1 MPPHPLELP
10 PTLSP
15 DALDTLT
22 ELTGILTRLR
32 TAIQTSGSSSS
43 SIGGGLTTGA
53 TPAGTGPGATPN
65 PLGGAASAASP
76 NAPLSLKDVP
86 AQTDALK
93 HKLQRARTQMRTL
106 PDMER
111 TVDEQ
116 EEEIKELEERI
127 RMQREVLDR
136 LREAGVKFGHEEGGR
151 GDKMET
157 E

>member
-43 SIGGGLTTGA
+43 IGGALTTGA
-53 TPAGTGPGATPN
+53 TPAGTGATPN
-65 PLGGAASAASP
+65 PLGFAAGGAASP

>member
-32 TAIQTSGSSSS
+32 AAIQTSGSS
-43 SIGGGLTTGA
+43 GGITGA
-53 TPAGTGPGATPN
+53 TPAAMGPGATPN
-65 PLGGAASAASP
+65 PSGASP

-86 AQTDALK
+86 AHTDALK
-93 HKLQRARTQMRTL
+93 HKLQRARVQMRTL

-111 TVDEQ
+111 TTAEQ
-116 EEEIKELEERI
+116 EEEIRELEERI
-127 RMQREVLDR
+127 KLQREVLDR
-136 LREAGVKFGHEEGGR
+136 LREAGVKFGHEDGGG

-157 E
+157 D

>member
-32 TAIQTSGSSSS
+32 TAIQTSGSV
-43 SIGGGLTTGA
+43 GGITTGA

-65 PLGGAASAASP
+65 PLGLGGGAASP

-86 AQTDALK
+86 AQTDTLK

-106 PDMER
+106 PDMDR

-136 LREAGVKFGHEEGGR
+136 LRDAGVKFGHEEGGR

>member
-22 ELTGILTRLR
+22 ELTGIITRLR
-32 TAIQTSGSSSS
+32 TAIQNSGSV
-43 SIGGGLTTGA
+43 GGITDA

-65 PLGGAASAASP
+65 PLGASP

-93 HKLQRARTQMRTL
+93 HKLQRARTQMRQL
-106 PDMER
+106 PDMDR
-111 TVDEQ
+111 SIDEQ
-116 EEEIKELEERI
+116 EEEIKQLEERI
-127 RMQREVLDR
+127 KMQREVLDR
-136 LREAGVKFGHEEGGR
+136 LRDAGVKFGHEEGGT

>member
-10 PTLSP
+10 STLSP

-32 TAIQTSGSSSS
+32 AAIQTSGSV
-43 SIGGGLTTGA
+43 GGITGA
-53 TPAGTGPGATPN
+53 TPAGTGAGATPN
-65 PLGGAASAASP
+65 PLGGASP

-93 HKLQRARTQMRTL
+93 HKLQRARTQMRQL
-106 PDMER
+106 PDMDR
-111 TVDEQ
+111 SISEQ
-116 EEEIKELEERI
+116 EEEISQLEERI

-136 LREAGVKFGHEEGGR
+136 LRELGVQFGHEEGGT

>member
-10 PTLSP
+10 STLSP

-32 TAIQTSGSSSS
+32 TAIQASGAV
-43 SIGGGLTTGA
+43 GGITGA

-65 PLGGAASAASP
+65 PLGTSP
-76 NAPLSLKDVP
+76 NAPVSLKDVP

-93 HKLQRARTQMRTL
+93 HKLQRARTQMRAL
-106 PDMER
+106 PDMDR
-111 TVDEQ
+111 SIAEQ
-116 EEEIKELEERI
+116 EEEIGQLEERI

-136 LREAGVKFGHEEGGR
+136 LRDAGVKFGHEEGGP

-157 E
+157 D

>member
-10 PTLSP
+10 STLSP

-22 ELTGILTRLR
+22 ELTNILTRLR
-32 TAIQTSGSSSS
+32 TAIQTSSSA
-43 SIGGGLTTGA
+43 GGIAGA
-53 TPAGTGPGATPN
+53 TPAATGSGATPN
-65 PLGGAASAASP
+65 PLGASP
-76 NAPLSLKDVP
+76 NTPLSLKDVP

-106 PDMER
+106 PDMDR
-111 TVDEQ
+111 SIAEQ
-116 EEEIKELEERI
+116 KEEMKELEERI
-127 RMQREVLDR
+127 KMQREVLDSLR
-136 LREAGVKFGHEEGGR
+136 LAGVKFGNEEGG

>member
-10 PTLSP
+10 STLSP

-32 TAIQTSGSSSS
+32 TAIQTSGAA
-43 SIGGGLTTGA
+43 GGITGA
-53 TPAGTGPGATPN
+53 TPAASGPGATPN
-65 PLGGAASAASP
+65 TLGASP
-76 NAPLSLKDVP
+76 NTPLSLKDVP

-93 HKLQRARTQMRTL
+93 HKLQRARVQMRAL

-111 TVDEQ
+111 TTAEQ
-116 EEEIKELEERI
+116 EDEIKELEERI
-127 RMQREVLDR
+127 TMQREVLDR
-136 LREAGVKFGHEEGGR
+136 LREAGVKFGHDEGGG

>member
-10 PTLSP
+10 STLSP

-32 TAIQTSGSSSS
+32 TAIQNSGSV
-43 SIGGGLTTGA
+43 GGITGA

-65 PLGGAASAASP
+65 PLGASP

-93 HKLQRARTQMRTL
+93 HKLQRARTQMHQL
-106 PDMER
+106 PDIDR
-111 TVDEQ
+111 SIDEQ
-116 EEEIKELEERI
+116 EEEIRQLEERI
-127 RMQREVLDR
+127 KMQREVLDR
-136 LREAGVKFGHEEGGR
+136 LRDAGVKFGHEEGGT